1 MKIKILLVPEEVGGY
16 SVFVP
21 GLPGCMSQ
29 GETKEE
35 ALTNIKEAI
44 GLFLDVGD
52 ENLAEA
58 YPNSSEIEIEA

>member
-1 MKIKILLVPEEVGGY
+1 MKIKVQLVPEDVGGY

-44 GLFLDVGD
+44 ELFLDVD
-52 ENLAEA
+52 KENLAEV
-58 YPNSSEIEIEA
+58 YPNSSVIEIET